1 MTKKI
6 NESIRV
12 KYMTKVTLRF
22 LKEKGYFGTII
33 NIDRKFDMLRAIL
46 QVEKQDSQET
56 LQHFYEH
63 LGYEKTKEDSEY
75 IEMKKEL
82 K

>member
-33 NIDRKFDMLRAIL
+33 NLDKKKRTTTIN
-46 QVEKQDSQET
+46 DS
-56 LQHFYEH
+56 
-63 LGYEKTKEDSEY
+63 K
-75 IEMKKEL
+75 
-82 K
+82 

>member
-22 LKEKGYFGTII
+22 LKEKCYFGTII
-33 NIDRKFDMLRAIL
+33 NLD
-46 QVEKQDSQET
+46 
-56 LQHFYEH
+56 
-63 LGYEKTKEDSEY
+63 
-75 IEMKKEL
+75 KK
-82 K
+82 KNNNNK